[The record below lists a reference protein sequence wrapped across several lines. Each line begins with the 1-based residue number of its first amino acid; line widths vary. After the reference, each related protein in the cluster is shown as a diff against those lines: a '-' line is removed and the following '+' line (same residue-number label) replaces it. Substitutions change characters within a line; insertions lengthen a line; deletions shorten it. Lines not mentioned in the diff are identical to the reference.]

1 MANNDSEVFLLNTKL
16 YNKANDSSLL
26 VPKKRN
32 LEGKVDVHSKGMAIN
47 RQKNNK
53 TKQLKPQ
60 KIHANDLY
68 GKLGHTGEDIMSAT
82 ANKLHCSVRGK
93 IEVCKV
99 CATSKINQ

>member
-1 MANNDSEVFLLNTKL
+1 MANNDGEVFLLNTKL

-53 TKQLKPQ
+53 TKQLKTQ
-60 KIHANDLY
+60 KIHANEIY
-68 GKLGHTGEDIMSAT
+68 EKLGHTREDIISAT
-82 ANKLHCSVRGK
+82 ANHLHCSVRGK
-93 IEVCKV
+93 I
-99 CATSKINQ
+99 